1 MAFQLS
7 LGRSLNPPPLTEP
20 ARNAVK
26 AMPTARNSGATSS
39 CPGRRA
45 WQCSIS
51 PRTRKGM
58 AAFASGSES
67 MSSFGLNCNHDYA

>member
-20 ARNAVK
+20 VRNAVVT
-26 AMPTARNSGATSS
+26 MPTARNSGATSFR
-39 CPGRRA
+39 PLRRA
-45 WQCSIS
+45 LHCNIS

-67 MSSFGLNCNHDYA
+67 KSSFGLTRYHDYA

>member
-20 ARNAVK
+20 ARNAVM

-39 CPGRRA
+39 CPSRWTRH
-45 WQCSIS
+45 CSIS
-51 PRTRKGM
+51 LRTRKGM

-67 MSSFGLNCNHDYA
+67 MSNFGLTCCHDYA